1 MLLEVVSYDIRLPED
16 LRILI
21 GYMLKSLKFL
31 VIQNDTEMPWGNE
44 NSSSVLLSRYMRFSN
59 REAKALIYFHADAL
73 EPA

>member
-31 VIQNDTEMPWGNE
+31 VIQNDTEMP
-44 NSSSVLLSRYMRFSN
+44 
-59 REAKALIYFHADAL
+59 
-73 EPA
+73 